1 MCSTV
6 ISQHEIAPECVHAKE
21 WECRSDLLRI
31 SVRTNPTASQRSVF
45 CSRAFCY
52 RLYLMRFHLYCSV
65 MRQDKIIQR
74 GLVCKW
80 TTAIYVQLWDCTR
93 AGQTLSHNKIKNIQ
107 KNFVSTIAYILVST
121 SSAYKRFFGRFG
133 KLIPNSFHFAY
144 FSQAVYEVRLANMCN
159 FSLEGWNC
167 NGFYDSLCSL
177 YFSNFFLFLS
187 FNVRSRFS
195 TIFKQKKYEV
205 C

>member
-1 MCSTV
+1 MRSTV

-93 AGQTLSHNKIKNIQ
+93 AGRAHYMIWDYHNSLDEVIYSPQKNIDFILVCGRLLVIKDFQ
-107 KNFVSTIAYILVST
+107 TPQPSILKNFITYNVP
-121 SSAYKRFFGRFG
+121 KRF
-133 KLIPNSFHFAY
+133 ISNVICDCS
-144 FSQAVYEVRLANMCN
+144 
-159 FSLEGWNC
+159 
-167 NGFYDSLCSL
+167 DSL
-177 YFSNFFLFLS
+177 
-187 FNVRSRFS
+187 R
-195 TIFKQKKYEV
+195 T
-205 C
+205 